1 MNTIVIVTIIIIIT
15 ILLAIGIFV
24 LGIFINK
31 SIDTTN
37 NLTPIIP
44 TPSSFYPVPPSPI
57 PPTPT
62 PSYGPFIPIS
72 PAPTSSLYSN
82 SYNTLQQN
90 ERLVNGDYYMVP
102 QPDGN
107 LCMYDTRNA
116 KAIWCSGSN
125 KKGSAPYKLILQ
137 QDGNLCMHD
146 HNTTT
151 WCAGSNG
158 GTGPWKAT
166 MQKDRNFCVYDST
179 GHSNWCTKSQV

>member
-1 MNTIVIVTIIIIIT
+1 MNNIAIVIIIIAIIIV

-24 LGIFINK
+24 TYTNK
-31 SIDTTN
+31 AIDTTN
-37 NLTPIIP
+37 ILTPITP
-44 TPSSFYPVPPSPI
+44 TPSNFIPVSPN
-57 PPTPT
+57 PT

-102 QPDGN
+102 QSDGN
-107 LCMYDTRNA
+107 LCIYDTRDA

-125 KKGSAPYKLILQ
+125 KKGSAPYKLVLQ

-179 GHSNWCTKSQV
+179 GRSNWCTKSQI